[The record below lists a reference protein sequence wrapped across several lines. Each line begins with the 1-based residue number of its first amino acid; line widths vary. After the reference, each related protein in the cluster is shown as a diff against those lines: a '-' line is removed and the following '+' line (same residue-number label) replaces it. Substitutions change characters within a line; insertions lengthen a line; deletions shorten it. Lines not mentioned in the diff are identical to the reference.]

1 MGAATENIPMSKH
14 AEKIYVGTFHA
25 ALGLMSEANFIIAPY
40 AFYCQLKKRR
50 FSGVHKKFIIYY
62 MWTDEFLFDF
72 VPEKLRVHIDFYIR
86 L

>member
-40 AFYCQLKKRR
+40 AQKASKTSQKACR
-50 FSGVHKKFIIYY
+50 
-62 MWTDEFLFDF
+62 DF
-72 VPEKLRVHIDFYIR
+72 
-86 L
+86 